1 MASHNITRYF
11 AETDS
16 FVGSDD
22 LTIREALRGLFWNR
36 YRIRETNQKRAALAI
51 ILAERGLPCLPCTLS
66 EPACTG
72 RPAEFKESTN
82 YLRLNKFDGSMTFI
96 DANGIFRFRICVGY
110 DVEEVDKTFPETVAH
125 INVLVRVSHS

>member
-1 MASHNITRYF
+1 MTSHNITRYF

-51 ILAERGLPCLPCTLS
+51 TQPTICS
-66 EPACTG
+66 
-72 RPAEFKESTN
+72 STSSM
-82 YLRLNKFDGSMTFI
+82 LMTFI
-96 DANGIFRFRICVGY
+96 DANGIFRFRICVGC